1 MDLID
6 RLYARLRDAVDRQ
19 PGGAGA
25 AALTVADVYQR
36 LVPYRAVRGELAILE
51 LAEYEHAL
59 VRLLSGERG
68 YVEMDGEAQAELQR
82 EIASPNPI
90 LGVYRDY
97 AGAPLRLVA
106 GLSSSADRPPSRGP
120 DVTEEAPPPLAP
132 RGDAPVRVDLPAVAD
147 ETSPLPHATASRPLP
162 QRGGVTPFDACRRCG
177 EPLPD
182 EADLRFCPAC
192 GADQRETPCARC
204 GSQLKAEWN
213 FCVRCGNPR
222 GVAPPG
228 I

>member
-1 MDLID
+1 MDLVD
-6 RLYARLRDAVDRQ
+6 RLYARLREAVDRE

-36 LVPYRAVRGELAILE
+36 LVPYRAVRGDLSILE

-68 YVEMDGEAQAELQR
+68 YVEMGGEAQAELRR

-106 GLSSSADRPPSRGP
+106 GLSSSADRPPSPAP
-120 DVTEEAPPPLAP
+120 DVTEEAPPPRAA
-132 RGDAPVRVDLPAVAD
+132 RGDPPTRAHLRAVPD
-147 ETSPLPHATASRPLP
+147 ETSPLPDGTAGRPP
-162 QRGGVTPFDACRRCG
+162 AQRGGVTPFDACRRCG

-192 GADQRETPCARC
+192 GADQREAPCARC
-204 GSQLKAEWN
+204 GAQLKPEWN

-222 GVAPPG
+222 DVAPPG